1 MITLWDEDN
10 NLLAYNIR
18 PELAEVFKDKPGLV
32 VKEVLVIDCF
42 CCGGKGYIELREN
55 NKEEVEKC

>member
-32 VKEVLVIDCF
+32 VREVLTIPCPM
-42 CCGGKGYIELREN
+42 CSGKGYCEMRE
-55 NKEEVEKC
+55 EEKC

>member
-1 MITLWDEDN
+1 MIVLFDEDS

-32 VKEVLVIDCF
+32 VREVLTIPCPM
-42 CCGGKGYIELREN
+42 CSGKGYCEMRE
-55 NKEEVEKC
+55 EEKC